1 MTAHS
6 LLFHPNPQSVF
17 SATITGVNDN
27 RKAETY
33 EVRFKEEG
41 MYATVPAT
49 SMKKK

>member
-6 LLFHPNPQSVF
+6 LLFHPNPQGAF

-27 RKAETY
+27 HKTKTH

-41 MYATVPAT
+41 TYATVPAT
-49 SMKKK
+49 SIKKK